1 MADRS
6 GMAGLSEPDEARARR
21 PLLAV
26 AALVGLVL
34 LGLVAWLAVSGPPTP
49 KGVTVAVAP
58 APEPPKPALPVPV
71 EPAAPQPVASQ
82 PAAPQPVAPQPA
94 AASAT
99 AQTGAQPSTGALPGF
114 NEGRALLPAPDRDLI
129 EKGKDGF
136 LPIIGRD
143 GRQSWQVY
151 ARPFDLADKRPRV
164 ALVISEL
171 GPSPTAIDTAIN
183 HLPAGVSLAFVPY
196 RRGLGE
202 WINLAREAGH
212 EVLLDLPMEPTTY
225 PNDDPGPEALL
236 TALDPPAN
244 LERLNW
250 VMSQATGYVGF
261 VGLMG
266 SRFSTSHDDM
276 LPVLTTLQKRGLLYV
291 DNRSSPQTV
300 VPDIAG
306 EIGLA
311 AGSANRQ
318 LDSPADLS
326 RPAID
331 KKLSELEDIAKRN
344 GSALGITHPY
354 PIVME
359 RIGVW
364 AQSVEDRGVVLAP
377 VTAIIDRSKMPPPSP
392 PKGMEVAPAK
402 PTPPAPA
409 GTAPATPPPAAPP
422 KPTL

>member
-6 GMAGLSEPDEARARR
+6 GMTALPEPDEARARR
-21 PLLAV
+21 PLLAG

-34 LGLVAWLAVSGPPTP
+34 LGLVAWLALSGPPTP
-49 KGVTVAVAP
+49 TGVTVAVAP
-58 APEPPKPALPVPV
+58 APEPPKPAAPVRV
-71 EPAAPQPVASQ
+71 Q
-82 PAAPQPVAPQPA
+82 PAAPQPAAP
-94 AASAT
+94 STT
-99 AQTGAQPSTGALPGF
+99 AETGAQPSTGTLPGF

-164 ALVISEL
+164 ALVVSEL
-171 GPSPTAIDTAIN
+171 GPSPTSIDTAIN
-183 HLPAGVSLAFVPY
+183 HLPAAVSLAFVPY
-196 RRGLGE
+196 RRGLGN
-202 WINLAREAGH
+202 WIEQARNAGH

-261 VGLMG
+261 VALMG

-276 LPVLTTLQKRGLLYV
+276 LPILTSLQKRGLLYV

-300 VPDIAG
+300 VPDIAT

-311 AGSANRQ
+311 ASSANRQ

-326 RPAID
+326 RPVID
-331 KKLSELEDIAKRN
+331 KKLSELEDIAKHN

-377 VTAIIDRSKMPPPSP
+377 VSAIIDRSKMQPAA
-392 PKGMEVAPAK
+392 PKPAEAPPAK
-402 PTPPAPA
+402 PTTPAPA
-409 GTAPATPPPAAPP
+409 GTAPAAPPPAAPP

>member
-1 MADRS
+1 MTA
-6 GMAGLSEPDEARARR
+6 LPEPDEARARR
-21 PLLAV
+21 PLLAG

-34 LGLVAWLAVSGPPTP
+34 LGLVAWLALSGPPTP
-49 KGVTVAVAP
+49 TGVTVAVAP
-58 APEPPKPALPVPV
+58 APEPPKPAAPVRV
-71 EPAAPQPVASQ
+71 Q
-82 PAAPQPVAPQPA
+82 PAAPQPAAP
-94 AASAT
+94 SAT
-99 AQTGAQPSTGALPGF
+99 AETGAQPSTGTLPGF

-164 ALVISEL
+164 ALVVSEL
-171 GPSPTAIDTAIN
+171 GPSPTSIDTAIN
-183 HLPAGVSLAFVPY
+183 HLPAAVSLAFVPY
-196 RRGLGE
+196 RRGLGN
-202 WINLAREAGH
+202 WIEQARNAGH

-261 VGLMG
+261 VALMG

-276 LPVLTTLQKRGLLYV
+276 LPILTSLQKRGLLYV

-300 VPDIAG
+300 VPDIAT

-311 AGSANRQ
+311 ASSANRQ

-326 RPAID
+326 RPVID
-331 KKLSELEDIAKRN
+331 KKLSELEDIAKHN

-364 AQSVEDRGVVLAP
+364 AQSMEDRGVVLAP
-377 VTAIIDRSKMPPPSP
+377 VSAIIDRSKMQPAA
-392 PKGMEVAPAK
+392 PKPAEAPPAK
-402 PTPPAPA
+402 PTTPAPA
-409 GTAPATPPPAAPP
+409 GTAPAAPPPAAPP